1 MQRQPMARHNRHHQG
16 IDATDLLLAKSS
28 DTSTDTS
35 NSAAEMNSSGQGHDD
50 APTSAET
57 DGLRGTAERADC
69 RRFLEYVS
77 KGNNSGIVDIL
88 KYFLAELCLHRTYTK
103 PQAWSSKYDE
113 DNADANSEVFGDNE
127 SGGRA
132 NIDSPGHSSEGSGSR
147 DS

>member
-1 MQRQPMARHNRHHQG
+1 MQRQPMARHNRHHQS

-35 NSAAEMNSSGQGHDD
+35 SSAAEMNSSGQGHDD

-103 PQAWSSKYDE
+103 PLPSIVEMWSAPKP
-113 DNADANSEVFGDNE
+113 VT
-127 SGGRA
+127 
-132 NIDSPGHSSEGSGSR
+132 GSAGTYSLASR
-147 DS
+147 RG